1 MKKIKFGDL
10 RRPRGFTA
18 TGSMVSRRVFQTLA
32 CVSAIHAVLAMQQNE
47 PAACDTDII
56 ELTGLGK
63 IKGAVAGAVRYFRGV
78 PYVCSR
84 FLFC

>member
-1 MKKIKFGDL
+1 MKKKIWTQRVYGNWFH
-10 RRPRGFTA
+10 
-18 TGSMVSRRVFQTLA
+18 MVSRVFQTLA
-32 CVSAIHAVLAMQQNE
+32 CVSAMHAVLAMQQNE

-84 FLFC
+84 FLFF

>member
-1 MKKIKFGDL
+1 MKNKIWTQRVYGNWFH
-10 RRPRGFTA
+10 
-18 TGSMVSRRVFQTLA
+18 MVSRVFQTLA